1 METVRRM
8 SNLPQFPEDLVNRI
22 CCLAIKNRGPHPF
35 SEEIKTLNL
44 IGSIIENYRN
54 IYNEDAMDWLILD
67 LDNSF
72 PTEEN
77 NWSCGVFKKWKSLT
91 PTQRRMFCDQVEAR
105 VFF

>member
-1 METVRRM
+1 M
-8 SNLPQFPEDLVNRI
+8 SNLPQLPDDLVNRI
-22 CCLAIKNRGPHPF
+22 CCLAIKIKDPHPF
-35 SEEIKTLNL
+35 AEEINTLNL
-44 IGSIIENYRN
+44 IGSVIG
-54 IYNEDAMDWLILD
+54 IYKQEYEEEAMDWLILD

-91 PTQRRMFCDQVEAR
+91 PTQRRLFCDQAEAG